1 MHILRKIY
9 IDNFYVL
16 CCGSLLYGGERKYKA
31 KVLPINYL
39 VWFVDRLREVAKYVF
54 LLMAGPLRPKL
65 PPPLELNG
73 RWKNGTLEKKVPK
86 KVILSIIYP
95 LQPPPTLLMTLP
107 LREELFLQ
115 LP

>member
-39 VWFVDRLREVAKYVF
+39 VWFVDRLREAAKYVF

-65 PPPLELNG
+65 PPP
-73 RWKNGTLEKKVPK
+73 RVKWPLEKWNAGK
-86 KVILSIIYP
+86 KRFQKKLFYP
-95 LQPPPTLLMTLP
+95 
-107 LREELFLQ
+107 
-115 LP
+115 

>member
-39 VWFVDRLREVAKYVF
+39 VWFVDRLREAAKYVF

-65 PPPLELNG
+65 PPLELNG
-73 RWKNGTLEKKVPK
+73 RWKNGTLEKKGSK
-86 KVILSIIYP
+86 KSYFIHNIP
-95 LQPPPTLLMTLP
+95 FTTPPPP
-107 LREELFLQ
+107 
-115 LP
+115 PS